1 MTPILRRQEG
11 RAAPAVRVIRYHAV
25 ERAQVQGFVDIEI
38 NGVLRLNGVN
48 LMRDGSIRPGQLTP
62 LIHNKRCY
70 IDSIQVLDEDL
81 RESLRTAILAAIQAH
96 LETLPPEQRVKPPR
110 QSGPRPSTDRMPAA
124 SAKPSAVPIKP
135 KPVGTAVA
143 KPRAG
148 KPKLPPP
155 VRLLANFSKR
165 NAYETKT

>member
-110 QSGPRPSTDRMPAA
+110 PPESRQPDKRPAA
-124 SAKPSAVPIKP
+124 SAKPLAAVPIKP
-135 KPVGTAVA
+135 KPAGPAVV
-143 KPRAG
+143 KHPAG

-155 VRLLANFSKR
+155 VRLLSNFPR
-165 NAYETKT
+165 RML